1 MGKER
6 VRDETFT
13 ITEPEKSPRDVIV
26 RDTATWKRR
35 G

>member
-1 MGKER
+1 MEKER

-13 ITEPEKSPRDVIV
+13 ITEPEKSLRDVIV
-26 RDTATWKRR
+26 RDTATWERR